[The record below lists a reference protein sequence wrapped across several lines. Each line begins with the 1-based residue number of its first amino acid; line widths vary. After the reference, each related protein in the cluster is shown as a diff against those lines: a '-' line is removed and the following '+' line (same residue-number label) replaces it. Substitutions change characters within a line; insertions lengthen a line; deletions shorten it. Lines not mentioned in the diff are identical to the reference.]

1 MSKQNKKGLIT
12 VIANLKGGS
21 GKSTVTFN
29 LGLWLQMKGQ
39 PVVTYDLDPQCTLS
53 DVAEVRREEGLTP
66 PLVVYQQQ
74 DDLTEQLGIH
84 PGQVLVDVG
93 AANMQAMK
101 QAIAAADRVLIP
113 VPPSQPDVWAT
124 QRFLKI
130 VDEASEDGTKPELF
144 AFVNRADTHRAVRE
158 SDETEE
164 VLEQIPGI
172 KLIPHRLY
180 QRTIY
185 RRSLS
190 EGQGIFELSRRSKA
204 VDEFSI
210 LANYLFPGVDKSR
223 TKNENVV
230 NIKVGAS

>member
-1 MSKQNKKGLIT
+1 MSKKNKKGLIT

-39 PVVTYDLDPQCTLS
+39 PVVAYDLDPQCTLG
-53 DVAEVRREEGLTP
+53 DVAEVRREEGYAP
-66 PLVVYQQQ
+66 PLVVYQCEK
-74 DDLTEQLGIH
+74 DLSKQLQIH

-93 AANMQAMK
+93 AANMDAMK
-101 QAIAAADRVLIP
+101 CAIAVADRVLIP

-124 QRFLKI
+124 QRFLHI
-130 VDEASEDGTKPELF
+130 VDEATVGGKRPELLS
-144 AFVNRADTHRAVRE
+144 FVNRADTHRAVRE

-164 VLEQIPGI
+164 VLAQLPGI
-172 KLIPHRLY
+172 TLIPHRLY

-204 VDEFSI
+204 AEEFSVF
-210 LANYLFPGVDKSR
+210 AHALFPEVKARSNA
-223 TKNENVV
+223 TIN
-230 NIKVGAS
+230 

>member
-1 MSKQNKKGLIT
+1 MSTKRKGLIT
-12 VIANLKGGS
+12 LIANLKGGS

-39 PVVTYDLDPQCTLS
+39 PVVAYDLDPQSTLS
-53 DVAEVRREEGLTP
+53 DVAEVRREEGYAP
-66 PLVVYQQQ
+66 PLVVYQNEG
-74 DDLTEQLGIH
+74 DLSSQLQIH

-93 AANMQAMK
+93 AANMDAMK
-101 QAIAAADRVLIP
+101 QAIAVADRVVIP

-130 VDEASEDGTKPELF
+130 VDEAIVNSKRPELF
-144 AFVNRADTHRAVRE
+144 TFVNRADTHRAVRE

-164 VLEQIPGI
+164 VLAQLPGI
-172 KLIPHRLY
+172 TLIPHRLY

-190 EGQGIFELSRRSKA
+190 EGMSIFELSKRSKA
-204 VDEFSI
+204 VEEFSVF
-210 LANYLFPGVDKSR
+210 AHMLFP
-223 TKNENVV
+223 
-230 NIKVGAS
+230 NIKAG

>member
-1 MSKQNKKGLIT
+1 MSKSNRKGLIT

-21 GKSTVTFN
+21 GKSTVAFN

-39 PVVTYDLDPQCTLS
+39 PVVAYDLDPQSTLT
-53 DVAEVRREEGLTP
+53 DVAEVRREEGYAP
-66 PLVVYQQQ
+66 PLVVYQA
-74 DDLTEQLGIH
+74 DEKLSDQLLIH

-93 AANMQAMK
+93 AANLEAMK
-101 QAIAAADRVLIP
+101 KAISVADRVLVP

-130 VDEASEDGTKPELF
+130 VEEATAGGSRPDLF
-144 AFVNRADTHRAVRE
+144 TFVNRADTHRAVRE

-164 VLEQIPGI
+164 VLGQLPGI
-172 KLIPHRLY
+172 TLIPHRLY

-190 EGQGIFELSRRSKA
+190 EGLGVFELSRRSKA
-204 VDEFSI
+204 VEEFAI
-210 LANYLFPGVDKSR
+210 FAQALFPD
-223 TKNENVV
+223 
-230 NIKVGAS
+230 IKVSAKTIPN

>member
-1 MSKQNKKGLIT
+1 MSKKNRKGRIT

-39 PVVTYDLDPQCTLS
+39 PVVAYDLDPQCTLG
-53 DVAEVRREEGLTP
+53 DVVEVRREEGYAP
-66 PLVVYQQQ
+66 PLVVYQCEN
-74 DDLTEQLGIH
+74 DLSEQLQIH

-93 AANMQAMK
+93 AANMEAMK
-101 QAIAAADRVLIP
+101 HAIAVADRVLIP

-124 QRFLKI
+124 QRFLHI
-130 VDEASEDGTKPELF
+130 VDEATMDGKRPELLS
-144 AFVNRADTHRAVRE
+144 FVNRADTHRAVRE

-164 VLEQIPGI
+164 LLAQLPGVT
-172 KLIPHRLY
+172 LIPHRLY

-204 VDEFSI
+204 AEEFSVF
-210 LANYLFPGVDKSR
+210 AHALFPEIEARSN
-223 TKNENVV
+223 TTIN
-230 NIKVGAS
+230 

>member
-1 MSKQNKKGLIT
+1 MNSKKRKGLIT

-21 GKSTVTFN
+21 GKSTVAFN

-39 PVVTYDLDPQCTLS
+39 PVVAYDLDPQATLS
-53 DVAEVRREEGLTP
+53 DVAEVRREEGYAP
-66 PLVVYQQQ
+66 PLVVYQT
-74 DDLTEQLGIH
+74 DGDLSAQLQIH

-93 AANMQAMK
+93 AANMDAMK
-101 QAIAAADRVLIP
+101 QAISVADRVLIP

-130 VDEASEDGTKPELF
+130 VDEATSEGKRPDLYS
-144 AFVNRADTHRAVRE
+144 FVNRADTHRAVRE

-164 VLEQIPGI
+164 VLAQLPGI
-172 KLIPHRLY
+172 SLIPHRLY

-210 LANYLFPGVDKSR
+210 FAHALFPG
-223 TKNENVV
+223 
-230 NIKVGAS
+230 IKVGAKTSKN